1 MDLGN
6 SDGNWVFTRHLYEG
20 IQISC
25 NVELNIAENDG
36 VEAIFAVLAEKINMR
51 YTIVERFRFEEDENG
66 RQGQPQ
72 EK

>member
-1 MDLGN
+1 
-6 SDGNWVFTRHLYEG
+6 LYEG